1 MQYRTKE
8 ACYGLSAWP
17 QGRSILLTSI
27 CWACH
32 LHRRRAMPTESAQA
46 ADSQRLRG
54 VKVKGLSLAVDF
66 SPP

>member
-1 MQYRTKE
+1 
-8 ACYGLSAWP
+8 
-17 QGRSILLTSI
+17 
-27 CWACH
+27 
-32 LHRRRAMPTESAQA
+32 MPTESAQA